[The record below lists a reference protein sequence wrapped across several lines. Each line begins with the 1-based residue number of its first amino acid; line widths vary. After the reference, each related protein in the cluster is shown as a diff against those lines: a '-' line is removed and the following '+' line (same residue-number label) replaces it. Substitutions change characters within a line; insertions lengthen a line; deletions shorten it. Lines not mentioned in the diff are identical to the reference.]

1 MNNIRN
7 KSVKGIKVLVRC
19 DLNVPIK
26 NGKVVDDFRIK
37 KFLPTIKYLRERGA
51 KIILI
56 THLGQPKGRDLNYSV
71 RPVAKKLWDI
81 VQGKVEFINDTIGAK
96 VEQEIEKMEEGNI
109 VILENVRFYKGEEKN
124 DDDFSKKLARLGDIF
139 VQDAFGACHREHSSI
154 VGINKYIPSFPG
166 LLLEEEIR
174 ALSDSLISPE
184 RPLVSIVGG
193 FKVSSKIKV
202 IKRLLEKSDYV
213 LLGGRVANSLL
224 MAKGLYVKDLL
235 SSEEEELMDIAKE
248 IDLANPKLQLPIDG
262 VMGLSNFDEDYKRIG
277 AIGSI
282 RKEED
287 VFDIGPET
295 IEKYK
300 NILSGAKTIIWN
312 GPLGY
317 FEKQKFSKGTEEIA
331 KMIGQI
337 NSEVFSIVG
346 GGETVEAIKKMGIEN
361 QFDHISTGGGAMLDF
376 IAGKDLPGI
385 KALEYEN

>member
-109 VILENVRFYKGEEKN
+109 VVLENVRFYKGEEKN

-174 ALSDSLISPE
+174 ALSDSLFHQSVH
-184 RPLVSIVGG
+184 L
-193 FKVSSKIKV
+193 F
-202 IKRLLEKSDYV
+202 
-213 LLGGRVANSLL
+213 
-224 MAKGLYVKDLL
+224 
-235 SSEEEELMDIAKE
+235 
-248 IDLANPKLQLPIDG
+248 Q
-262 VMGLSNFDEDYKRIG
+262 
-277 AIGSI
+277 
-282 RKEED
+282 
-287 VFDIGPET
+287 
-295 IEKYK
+295 
-300 NILSGAKTIIWN
+300 
-312 GPLGY
+312 
-317 FEKQKFSKGTEEIA
+317 
-331 KMIGQI
+331 
-337 NSEVFSIVG
+337 
-346 GGETVEAIKKMGIEN
+346 
-361 QFDHISTGGGAMLDF
+361 
-376 IAGKDLPGI
+376 
-385 KALEYEN
+385 